1 MEEKKKSIKETA
13 VEIGAKIK
21 QGASNGWNWLK
32 DNREDITKMIPLA
45 LGLIGLV
52 KSARPT
58 IYERERERKTEE
70 WYDPRTGQRWTFR
83 RKPTNYE
90 WAEIN
95 RRQRCGEYT
104 EDILKDM
111 RLF

>member
-1 MEEKKKSIKETA
+1 MEEKKSIKETLQK
-13 VEIGAKIK
+13 VIEVGK
-21 QGASNGWNWLK
+21 QKVNDGWNWLK
-32 DNREDITKMIPLA
+32 DNQDDIMKLIPLG

-52 KSARPT
+52 KAAKPSFG
-58 IYERERERKTEE
+58 ERERYRKESE
-70 WYDPRTGQRWTFR
+70 WYDPRTGQRWSFR
-83 RKPTNYE
+83 RKPTNEE

-104 EDILKDM
+104 EDILHDM

>member
-1 MEEKKKSIKETA
+1 MEKKSIKETLRE
-13 VEIGAKIK
+13 VVDTAKRK
-21 QGASNGWNWLK
+21 VSDGYEWVKNNQDDLMK
-32 DNREDITKMIPLA
+32 LIPLG
-45 LGLIGLV
+45 LGIVGLV
-52 KSARPT
+52 KAAKPT
-58 IYERERERKTEE
+58 FGERERTRKNEE

-83 RKPTNYE
+83 RKPTNSE

-104 EDILKDM
+104 EDILRDM